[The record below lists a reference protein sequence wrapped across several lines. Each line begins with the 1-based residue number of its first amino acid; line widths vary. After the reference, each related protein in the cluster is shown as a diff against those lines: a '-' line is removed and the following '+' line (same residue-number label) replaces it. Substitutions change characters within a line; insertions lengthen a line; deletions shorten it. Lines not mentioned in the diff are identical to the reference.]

1 MPSTHTSKQP
11 LATRP
16 DPDDD
21 QEPASTD
28 ASAETLVI
36 DATGG
41 HGQRLDQFL
50 AKRLDGVSRTR
61 IQRWIELGAVRV
73 DGQLRLPAKRLD
85 GFERIEVNPQPHDSD
100 NAFAPDPV
108 PLDIVYRDEDVVVIH
123 KPAGL
128 VTHPAPGNWRN
139 TLMNGLL
146 HADRKAARL
155 PRAGIV
161 HRLDRDTSGL
171 LVCARS
177 ERAFASLVSQL
188 EQRQMGRRYL
198 AIACGTTAAHGMV
211 DARIGR
217 DERNRLRMAVVQEP
231 AGKSARTHYWR
242 LSEAPDAAAS
252 AILCKL
258 ESGRTHQIRVHL
270 AHIGHPLAGDAL
282 YGGKALHGVGR
293 QALHAWQL
301 DFLHPADGENRRFLA
316 PIPDDLRQLADAL
329 GLELP
334 DVPPEC
340 G

>member
-1 MPSTHTSKQP
+1 MPLTETSNLPPATQP
-11 LATRP
+11 
-16 DPDDD
+16 DHDDD
-21 QEPASTD
+21 HEPGSTD
-28 ASAETLVI
+28 AAAETLVI

-73 DGQLRLPAKRLD
+73 DGRLRLPAKRLD
-85 GFERIEVNPQPHDSD
+85 GFERIEVSPQPHDSD

-108 PLDIVYRDEDVVVIH
+108 PLDIVYRDDDVVVIN

-146 HADRKAARL
+146 HADKKAARL

-198 AIACGTTAAHGMV
+198 AIAGGITPAQGTV

-217 DERNRLRMAVVQEP
+217 DERNRLRMAVVAEP
-231 AGKSARTHYWR
+231 AGKTART
-242 LSEAPDAAAS
+242 
-252 AILCKL
+252 
-258 ESGRTHQIRVHL
+258 
-270 AHIGHPLAGDAL
+270 
-282 YGGKALHGVGR
+282 
-293 QALHAWQL
+293 
-301 DFLHPADGENRRFLA
+301 
-316 PIPDDLRQLADAL
+316 
-329 GLELP
+329 
-334 DVPPEC
+334 
-340 G
+340 

>member
-1 MPSTHTSKQP
+1 MPLTETSNLPPATQP
-11 LATRP
+11 
-16 DPDDD
+16 DHDDD

-28 ASAETLVI
+28 ASVETLVI

-108 PLDIVYRDEDVVVIH
+108 PLDIVYRDEDVIVIH

-198 AIACGTTAAHGMV
+198 AIAGGITPAQGTV

-217 DERNRLRMAVVQEP
+217 DERNRLRMAVVAEP
-231 AGKSARTHYWR
+231 AGKTARTHYWA
-242 LSEAPDAAAS
+242 LADAPGSEAS

-258 ESGRTHQIRVHL
+258 QSGRTHQIRVHL
-270 AHIGHPLAGDAL
+270 AHIGHPLVGDSL
-282 YGGKALHGVGR
+282 YGGKPLHGFGR
-293 QALHAWQL
+293 QALHAWRL
-301 DFLHPADGENRRFLA
+301 DFLHPADGNNRSFLA
-316 PIPDDLRQLADAL
+316 PIPDDLRQLADRL
-329 GLELP
+329 GIMLP
-334 DVPPEC
+334 EAPPEKD
-340 G
+340 